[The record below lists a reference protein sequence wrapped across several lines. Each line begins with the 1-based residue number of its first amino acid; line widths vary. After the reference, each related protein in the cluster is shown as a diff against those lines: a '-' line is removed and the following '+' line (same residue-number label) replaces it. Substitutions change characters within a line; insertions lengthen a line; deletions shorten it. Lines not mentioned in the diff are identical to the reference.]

1 MEIPP
6 GFGMTNRANKVYQLK
21 KALYGLNQLPS
32 YIVWKIHKYNGMV
45 EI

>member
-6 GFGMTNRANKVYQLK
+6 GFGMTNRANMVYRLK

-32 YIVWKIHKYNGMV
+32 RIVWKIQKYNGML